1 LWVRPL
7 EPRQDGTQEF
17 LGSVHLVEN
26 HVCSGANRLGS
37 AVISAR
43 RSARAMKY
51 GAWAL
56 IVE

>member
-1 LWVRPL
+1 
-7 EPRQDGTQEF
+7 
-17 LGSVHLVEN
+17 VHLVEN